1 VPVISGPEQFN
12 SPDVARA
19 LTEQGALS
27 IVRDADELAAALT
40 SLIGDPDRRA
50 RKGDA
55 ARLAM
60 DSHRGA
66 LAKLLRLTQAL
77 LATPARPQR

>member
-1 VPVISGPEQFN
+1 VS
-12 SPDVARA
+12 
-19 LTEQGALS
+19 L
-27 IVRDADELAAALT
+27 LA
-40 SLIGDPDRRA
+40 DPDRRA
-50 RKGDA
+50 RRGDA

-77 LATPARPQR
+77 LASAPRPQSQG